1 MSRDP
6 ILTNTPLSSFRAL
19 SRRLPKWLAV
29 AAVLGAAWLP
39 LSAQATENPVSIVSF
54 GPGKTPFINLVQTKM
69 QDTSLLDHVQFTVA
83 PKPGSVTRPVSA
95 IYSADYLTR
104 RGHLNAS
111 TGGITVPVFG
121 LYAGYQNSVKIA
133 FTFVN
138 GVTQVTNLQLTAPPY
153 ISGVFGHP
161 AIVNLARTKSTKLSY
176 DFIEIKSYINPH
188 SPTIVDSD
196 GELRWVG
203 TSDTASSEAIF
214 IDNSF
219 FVVKQAASSNPQGG
233 VGTVVLRNEFDGG
246 VSTIADYAPDN
257 VTEFHHNFDFG
268 KTGILTGVTTPEYVE
283 STIMEIDLSGNILQT
298 WDMAQIITDAMVA
311 GGDDPTQFVA
321 ASGSMV
327 DWFHNNSNTYRPSDN
342 TIIISSRENFVIALD
357 YDTKA
362 IKWIIGDPNK
372 QWHTFPSLAKYTLQG
387 TPGTHPPIGQ
397 HAVSVYQDNLLLF
410 DDGYYSA
417 DHTPKGINRTYSAPR
432 KYSIDLQ
439 NRTYT
444 EIWNYLPEKKLYS
457 PITSSVYED
466 RPGDYLVDY
475 SVLGPYKFSDL
486 IGLDPT
492 GAKVFDYEYTVIN
505 TADTAWNAVPVH
517 LENLVFY

>member
-1 MSRDP
+1 MASARTKTHAARSMFSKFSRH
-6 ILTNTPLSSFRAL
+6 
-19 SRRLPKWLAV
+19 LPVWLAM
-29 AAVLGAAWLP
+29 ATVLGAAS
-39 LSAQATENPVSIVSF
+39 LSFPARATTPAVSIVSY
-54 GPGKTPFINLVQTKM
+54 GPGKTPFINLVEVHM
-69 QDTSLLDHVQFTVA
+69 ADTNLLDHVQFTIA

-95 IYSADYLTR
+95 RYSADYLTR

-121 LYAGYQNSVKIA
+121 LYAGYENSVQVV
-133 FTFVN
+133 FTFVD
-138 GVTQVTNLQLTAPPY
+138 GTAQVNNLKLTAPVY
-153 ISGVFGHP
+153 ISGIYGHP
-161 AIVNLARTKSTKLSY
+161 AIVNQARTTTTKLSY
-176 DFIEIKSYINPH
+176 DFIEIKSFINPH
-188 SPTIVDSD
+188 SPTIVDTD
-196 GELRWVG
+196 GEIRWVG

-219 FVVKQAASSNPQGG
+219 FVVKQAFSTNPMGG
-233 VGTVVLRNEFDGG
+233 TGTVILRNEFDGG
-246 VSTIADYAPDN
+246 VSTLGDYAADN

-268 KTGILTGVTTPEYVE
+268 KTGILTCVTTPEYLE
-283 STIMEIDLSGNILQT
+283 STVMEVDLSGNVLQT
-298 WDMAQIITDAMVA
+298 WNMAQIISDAMVA

-321 ASGSMV
+321 ASGALT
-327 DWFHNNSNTYRPSDN
+327 DWFHNNSNTYRASDN
-342 TIIISSRENFVIALD
+342 SIIISSRENFVIALD

-372 QWHTFPSLAKYTLQG
+372 QWHTFPSLAKYALKG

-397 HAVSVYQDNLLLF
+397 HALSVYQDNLLLF
-410 DDGYYSA
+410 DDGDYSA
-417 DHTPKGINRTYSAPR
+417 DHIPKGINRTYSAPR

-444 EIWNYLPEKKLYS
+444 EIWNYLAGKSLYS

-466 RPGDYLVDY
+466 RPGDYLIDY

-492 GAKVFDYEYTVIN
+492 GAKVFDYEYTVVN
-505 TADTAWNAVPVH
+505 TADTAWNAVPIH